1 MTVEKLQ
8 LTLQAT
14 GLKNVAGLGKGTSDP
29 FAIVTLLATGPG
41 EKPRVLGKTEVIKNS
56 LSPKWTT
63 SFLFDY
69 SFGKETHIN
78 VSVVDEVRKQSD
90 KPMGCECFRAC
101 LQCVDE
107 FIYLMIFALTHFL
120 YYFSHSFHYL
130 HSRCIRNWRYPRQSR
145 KYQSQKTKKGRH
157 TLRSYIQSSTPISRK
172 ASPSFAG
179 NQTQKCRWIV

>member
-1 MTVEKLQ
+1 MTIEKLQ
-8 LTLQAT
+8 LTLHAT

-78 VSVVDEVRKQSD
+78 VSIVDEVRKQSD
-90 KPMGCECFRAC
+90 KPMGCKFMQCRRVDVFDYFC
-101 LQCVDE
+101 L
-107 FIYLMIFALTHFL
+107 Y
-120 YYFSHSFHYL
+120 
-130 HSRCIRNWRYPRQSR
+130 
-145 KYQSQKTKKGRH
+145 
-157 TLRSYIQSSTPISRK
+157 
-172 ASPSFAG
+172 
-179 NQTQKCRWIV
+179 

>member
-1 MTVEKLQ
+1 MTIEKLQ
-8 LTLQAT
+8 LTLHST

-78 VSVVDEVRKQSD
+78 VSIVDEVRKQSD
-90 KPMGCECFRAC
+90 KPMGSAVFEIGDI
-101 LQCVDE
+101 LG
-107 FIYLMIFALTHFL
+107 
-120 YYFSHSFHYL
+120 
-130 HSRCIRNWRYPRQSR
+130 SRGST
-145 KYQSQKTKKGRH
+145 KAKKTKEGRH
-157 TLRSYIQSSTPISRK
+157 TLRSRIQSSTQIGRK
-172 ASPSFAG
+172 VGPQFAG
-179 NQTQKCRWIV
+179 NQTQKCGWII